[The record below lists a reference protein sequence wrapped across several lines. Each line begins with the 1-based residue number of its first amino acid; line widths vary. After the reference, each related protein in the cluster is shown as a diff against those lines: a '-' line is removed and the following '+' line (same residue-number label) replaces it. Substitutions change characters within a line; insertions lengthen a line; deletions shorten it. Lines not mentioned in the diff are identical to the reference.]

1 MVYRGFQEEE
11 QWIFIVVVQQK
22 EIYLY
27 AVQVFFV
34 NSWYDIFE
42 TFILN
47 FYVWFLQK
55 NVLRLE
61 VMLNISFFNYFEY

>member
-27 AVQVFFV
+27 VVQVFFV